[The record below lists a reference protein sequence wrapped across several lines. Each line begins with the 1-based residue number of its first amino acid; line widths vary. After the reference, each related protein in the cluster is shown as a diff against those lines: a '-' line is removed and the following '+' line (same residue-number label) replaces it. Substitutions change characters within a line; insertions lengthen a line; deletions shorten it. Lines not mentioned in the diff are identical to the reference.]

1 MAPTCSKNGARR
13 FLLLSCFVVIGFLVT
28 PSLAGFRPFEYDLIE
43 EQSSFEFE
51 RADTNDEELNA
62 PPSSDREAPSPG
74 SETGFEAKFN
84 ELLKERNLTEK
95 ISAETISRK
104 FDSTAKAKARGGGLL
119 QGKSMIAPVNEKL
132 VKDRLAQLAKIKLQP
147 QYSDLFNQ
155 KCEFNN

>member
-1 MAPTCSKNGARR
+1 MALTCSKNGARR
-13 FLLLSCFVVIGFLVT
+13 CLLLSCFVVIGFLVT

-51 RADTNDEELNA
+51 RADNDEGLDA

-104 FDSTAKAKARGGGLL
+104 FDATAKAKARGRGI
-119 QGKSMIAPVNEKL
+119 IAPVDVKL

-147 QYSDLFNQ
+147 QYSDLFDQ
-155 KCEFNN
+155 KCECNN

>member
-13 FLLLSCFVVIGFLVT
+13 CLLLSCFVVIGFLVT
-28 PSLAGFRPFEYDLIE
+28 PSLAGLRPFEYDLIE

-51 RADTNDEELNA
+51 RADSNDDGLEV
-62 PPSSDREAPSPG
+62 PPSSDNEAPSPG

-95 ISAETISRK
+95 ISPETISRK
-104 FDSTAKAKARGGGLL
+104 FDSKAKSEARGRGIFH
-119 QGKSMIAPVNEKL
+119 QIDEKR

-147 QYSDLFNQ
+147 QYSDLFGQ
-155 KCEFNN
+155 KRECNN

>member
-51 RADTNDEELNA
+51 RADNDEGLDA

-95 ISAETISRK
+95 ISPETISRK
-104 FDSTAKAKARGGGLL
+104 FDSKAKSEARGRGLIH
-119 QGKSMIAPVNEKL
+119 QVDEKR
-132 VKDRLAQLAKIKLQP
+132 VKERLAQLAKMKLQP
-147 QYSDLFNQ
+147 QYSDLFGQ
-155 KCEFNN
+155 KRECNN